1 MPLAQAE
8 GAHDLHYRAVKIV
21 DPWPSA
27 AAKDDN
33 LSTDDQ
39 RQRRWYHTLNGRP
52 GDPSSTFPLIGPM
65 T

>member
-1 MPLAQAE
+1 MPLVQAE

-39 RQRRWYHTLNGRP
+39 RQRRWYHTL
-52 GDPSSTFPLIGPM
+52 IGAQAIPRRRSP
-65 T
+65 